1 MPVAK
6 GKRWRQL
13 RERLIQTPMSL
24 DAVVAAIS
32 GNSHWRRATAD
43 QKAKWVKETAAM
55 RHNAQRARV
64 RGTNCI
70 NRDKQPTMNE
80 VLHFY
85 IMSSSFVDLTWDKN
99 KARREDKFNSN

>member
-32 GNSHWRRATAD
+32 GNSHWSRATAD

-80 VLHFY
+80 VLHAH
-85 IMSSSFVDLTWDKN
+85 IMRSSFVDLTWDKN